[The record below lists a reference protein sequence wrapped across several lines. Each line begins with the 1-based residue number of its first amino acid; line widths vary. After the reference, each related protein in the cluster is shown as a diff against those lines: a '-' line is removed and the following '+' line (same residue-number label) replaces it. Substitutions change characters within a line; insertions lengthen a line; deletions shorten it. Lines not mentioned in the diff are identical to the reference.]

1 MQILEKVD
9 SKAIA
14 KDVRVSDTID
24 KVASH
29 EQSILHDR
37 ERLIPDGKQL
47 EGGHVLLD
55 QIIQNE
61 PLFCLMLCLITREGV
76 RGTPEGMG
84 RAITGVWEPLPLT
97 LPDRD
102 RGRVLHLALNLH
114 WTKQCSPSLSA
125 GR

>member
-37 ERLIPDGKQL
+37 ERLITDGKQL

-61 PLFCLMLCLITREGV
+61 PLFCLMLW
-76 RGTPEGMG
+76 

-102 RGRVLHLALNLH
+102 RGRVLHLALSDFNDASATFIGQSNAVLH
-114 WTKQCSPSLSA
+114 
-125 GR
+125 